1 MHSFLILMHL
11 TPLQSLTDHIQKRSV
26 ALDRDANYTKKS
38 RISRLP
44 MYLFFHLKR
53 FQWKATEGV
62 RAKVLK
68 VCMHY
73 AWLTH

>member
-1 MHSFLILMHL
+1 LE
-11 TPLQSLTDHIQKRSV
+11 
-26 ALDRDANYTKKS
+26 RDANYTKKS

-68 VCMHY
+68 VCVMQ
-73 AWLTH
+73 AIA